1 MIFDTDLL
9 GKNQFDILGYYS
21 LALKPIT
28 IDISSVSKSQL
39 KKLDGLYKNKYEF
52 CSFLI
57 GQLSRNDNVE
67 KDLINGKEI
76 LDFALSTIDYAKQ
89 IIGGRIAFLECEAIP
104 GIIGF
109 YKNNGFSTIQTS
121 DKKDDL
127 LQFYK
132 LIS

>member
-1 MIFDTDLL
+1 MA
-9 GKNQFDILGYYS
+9 YYS

-28 IDISSVSKSQL
+28 VDVSSVSKSQL
-39 KKLDGLYKNKYEF
+39 KKLDGLYKNKFEF

-57 GQLSRNDNVE
+57 GQLSRNDNVA

-89 IIGGRIAFLECEAIP
+89 IIGGRIAFVECEAIQEL
-104 GIIGF
+104 IIF
-109 YKNNGFSTIQTS
+109 YKNNGFIPIETS
-121 DKKDDL
+121 DKKENL